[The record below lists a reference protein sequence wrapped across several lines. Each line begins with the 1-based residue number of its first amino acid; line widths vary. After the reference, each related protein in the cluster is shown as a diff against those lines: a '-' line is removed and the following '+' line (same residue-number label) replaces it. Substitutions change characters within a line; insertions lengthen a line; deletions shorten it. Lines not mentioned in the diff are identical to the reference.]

1 MQDSEPDRLVLQ
13 VQVKGSWLNAW
24 IDCGAKRNFID
35 PETVTKLGIQWKKK
49 QVPYPIVN
57 AEGQLFDY
65 NDGIIDQEVDHLKV
79 KILGKNQGVDF
90 DIVPLGGKADIL
102 LGMPW
107 LRRTNPNI
115 DWPTGQVL
123 TLRNSDNNV
132 TTTTTNDERSQTLT
146 NGKGMGRHG
155 AKNPAPPR
163 RRKRKYMTGRER
175 RQVLGILTKQDP
187 RKEDDTT
194 TTEDRLHNVPE
205 EYRSYDKLFQE
216 ELDTGIPEHNRWDHE
231 IILTNDNIPLRKI
244 YPLNERES
252 KELGNYIQEGLR
264 KGHIRPSASPAG
276 APMMFVPK
284 KNGKLRP
291 VIDYRD
297 LNART
302 VKDRTPLPLITEL
315 KDRLQGKQIF
325 TALDLKGAY
334 NLVRIKEGDEWKTAF
349 RTKFGLF
356 EYLVMPFGLTNA
368 PATFQKMINHVLRQ
382 YLDIFVVCYL
392 DDILIFSDN
401 EEEHKEHVHKVLKAL
416 QDAKL
421 LVEPEK
427 CHFHVTEVD
436 FLGHTITP
444 GKIRMDRKKISAVK
458 DWPLPTSVKEVQSF
472 LGFANYYRRFIK
484 NFSGIAKPL
493 TELTKKDRKFVWL
506 GDAQKAFEKLRNAIL
521 EEPVLIMFDPDKE
534 IELETDAS
542 DYALGGQIGQRDDS
556 GKLHPIAFYSHKLH
570 GAELNYPIYDKEFL
584 AIFNCFKEFR
594 HYLMGSK
601 HQIKVY
607 TDHKN
612 IVHFTTTQELNRRQT
627 RYAEYLCEFD
637 FVIIHR
643 KGSDNGRADAISRRP
658 DFDTGTVKAKEQ
670 LLEKTPNGEYKLTQQ
685 AQTLGLT
692 LDGLY
697 YPDITEAA
705 ELRELLEERHQ
716 KGHPDRAKMMRNQP
730 RMLGGARYADTEEII
745 NDIIERCKQCSP
757 NSIWEQGE
765 KYSRQIELGKIL
777 QGYHDNPL
785 HEIPDIP
792 TATKRLRN
800 EGYEPSYEQIKN
812 SIQQCKVCSTKPDI
826 LGLITKTKGKTTGW
840 NERWK
845 EKIQLDTIGCNIQEP
860 IGREATMRLHNDKIW
875 VPEESRHEL
884 VRELHEHPLHGHPGI
899 TKTLKKVQEHFDWE
913 KCRQTVEQVIK
924 QCDLCAKTKSR
935 RHKPYGELQPLPV
948 AQRPWDSITMD
959 FITKLPLSE
968 EPSTGIFYDSV
979 LVVVDR
985 LTKFCYYIPYQ
996 EATEAEQM
1004 AYIFYDRIFRDHGLP
1019 SEILSDRGTTFAS
1032 KFWQALSAMLGT
1044 NHRLSTAFRPQT
1056 DGQTERM
1063 NQVLEQYLRCYINYE
1078 QNNWVEKLPIAQ
1090 FAYNTAHNESTKLTP
1105 AYANFGFTPDA
1116 YHDKRDP
1123 KTINPAAILKA
1134 DDLKNLHEE
1143 MKKELEHVRQRMKRY
1158 YNVKKVEGP
1167 TFKEGDMVYLSTKN
1181 ITTKR
1186 PSHKLD
1192 YKYIGP
1198 YKVKRQVKKD
1208 VYDLDLPPKVRLHPV
1223 YHISF
1228 LESAAGTIQVK
1239 TDNEPQEV
1247 DGPEAYEAEEIR
1259 DMQKINGQTMYLV
1272 KWKNYPENENTWEP
1286 PKHLIN
1292 AQRLLKNFHQHRGKR
1307 NQAQNSNQ

>member
-1 MQDSEPDRLVLQ
+1 
-13 VQVKGSWLNAW
+13 
-24 IDCGAKRNFID
+24 
-35 PETVTKLGIQWKKK
+35 
-49 QVPYPIVN
+49 
-57 AEGQLFDY
+57 
-65 NDGIIDQEVDHLKV
+65 
-79 KILGKNQGVDF
+79 
-90 DIVPLGGKADIL
+90 
-102 LGMPW
+102 
-107 LRRTNPNI
+107 
-115 DWPTGQVL
+115 
-123 TLRNSDNNV
+123 
-132 TTTTTNDERSQTLT
+132 
-146 NGKGMGRHG
+146 
-155 AKNPAPPR
+155 
-163 RRKRKYMTGRER
+163 MTGKQRK
-175 RQVLGILTKQDP
+175 QILGILTKQDP
-187 RKEDDTT
+187 RKETQPT
-194 TTEDRLHNVPE
+194 KTEDRLRNIPA
-205 EYRSYDKLFQE
+205 EYRMYDKLFQE
-216 ELDTGIPEHNRWDHE
+216 ELDTKIPEHSNWDHE
-231 IILTNDNIPLRKI
+231 IKLTDDNVPFQKI
-244 YPLNERES
+244 YSLNE
-252 KELGNYIQEGLR
+252 KELTELRGYIDDGLR
-264 KGHIRPSASPAG
+264 KGHIRQSTSPAG

-291 VIDYRD
+291 VIDFRR
-297 LNART
+297 LNALT
-302 VKDRTPLPLITEL
+302 IKDRTPLPLITEL

-334 NLVRIKEGDEWKTAF
+334 NLIRIKEGDEWKTAF

-368 PATFQKMINHVLRQ
+368 PATFQRMINHVLRQ

-401 EEEHKEHVHKVLKAL
+401 EEEHREHVHKVLKAL

-427 CHFHVTEVD
+427 SHFHVKEVD

-444 GKIRMDRKKISAVK
+444 GEIRMDRKKISAVR

-484 NFSGIAKPL
+484 NFSGIANPL
-493 TELTKKDRKFVWL
+493 TELTKKDRKFIWL
-506 GDAQKAFEKLRNAIL
+506 KDAQRAFEKLRDAIL
-521 EEPVLIMFDPDKE
+521 EEPVLVMFDPDKE

-542 DYALGGQIGQRDDS
+542 DYALGGQIGQRDEN

-658 DFDTGTVKAKEQ
+658 DFDTGTTKAREQ
-670 LLEKTPNGEYKLTQQ
+670 LLELTKEGGYKLTEQ
-685 AQTLGLT
+685 AQTLGL
-692 LDGLY
+692 
-697 YPDITEAA
+697 IT
-705 ELRELLEERHQ
+705 
-716 KGHPDRAKMMRNQP
+716 
-730 RMLGGARYADTEEII
+730 
-745 NDIIERCKQCSP
+745 
-757 NSIWEQGE
+757 
-765 KYSRQIELGKIL
+765 RQ
-777 QGYHDNPL
+777 
-785 HEIPDIP
+785 
-792 TATKRLRN
+792 A
-800 EGYEPSYEQIKN
+800 
-812 SIQQCKVCSTKPDI
+812 
-826 LGLITKTKGKTTGW
+826 GKTTNW
-840 NERWK
+840 NK
-845 EKIQLDTIGCNIQEP
+845 ENQIQENTIGCNTQELS
-860 IGREATMRLHNDKIW
+860 RNKATLDQYNGKTW
-875 VPEESRHEL
+875 VPEALRHEL
-884 VRELHEHPLHGHPGI
+884 VREIHAHPLHGHQGI
-899 TKTLKKVQEHFDWE
+899 TKTLKRVQEHFDWE
-913 KCRQTVEQVIK
+913 KSRETVEKVIK
-924 QCDLCAKTKSR
+924 ECDLCAKTKAR
-935 RHKPYGELQPLPV
+935 RHKPYGGLQPLPV

-996 EATEAEQM
+996 EATDAEQM

-1019 SEILSDRGTTFAS
+1019 TEILTDRGPTFAS
-1032 KFWQALSAMLGT
+1032 KFWQSLSALLGL

-1063 NQVLEQYLRCYINYE
+1063 NQVLEQYLRCYINHE
-1078 QNNWVEKLPIAQ
+1078 QDNWVEKLPIAQ
-1090 FAYNTAHNESTKLTP
+1090 FAYNTAYNESTKLTP

-1134 DDLKNLHEE
+1134 DELRNLHEE
-1143 MKKELEHVRQRMKRY
+1143 MKEVLEHVRQRMKRY
-1158 YNVKKVEGP
+1158 YDTKKVEGP

-1208 VYDLDLPPKVRLHPV
+1208 VYDLELPPKVRLHPI
-1223 YHISF
+1223 YHISL
-1228 LESAAGTIQVK
+1228 LETAADTIQVK
-1239 TDNEPQEV
+1239 NGNEPEEIE
-1247 DGPEAYEAEEIR
+1247 GPETYEAEAIR

-1292 AQRLLKNFHQHRGKR
+1292 AQRLLKSFHQQNQKMKKDQGT
-1307 NQAQNSNQ
+1307 NQAQETQK

>member
-1 MQDSEPDRLVLQ
+1 VRTTPAHGFGKRHAPSVTEPQKSEAQGQAGLGPQSALGATQDSEPDRLVLQ
-13 VQVKGSWLNAW
+13 VQIKERWLNAW

-35 PETVTKLGIQWKKK
+35 PRLVTELALPWKKK
-49 QVPYPIVN
+49 QVPYPLVN

-65 NDGIIDQEVDHLKV
+65 NDGIIDQETDHLEILAQGRNHKV
-79 KILGKNQGVDF
+79 CF
-90 DIVPLGGKADIL
+90 DIVPLGEEVQLL
-102 LGMPW
+102 LGMAW
-107 LRRTNPNI
+107 LKRENPIIN
-115 DWPTGQVL
+115 WTTGQV
-123 TLRNSDNNV
+123 TFPSNSDSND
-132 TTTTTNDERSQTLT
+132 TTITTNNERSQTLT
-146 NGKGMGRHG
+146 NDNGMSKREAQNSPIPKGKQREYTIGM
-155 AKNPAPPR
+155 
-163 RRKRKYMTGRER
+163 KRKKHI
-175 RQVLGILTKQDP
+175 LGILTKTDP
-187 RKEDDTT
+187 RKEVI
-194 TTEDRLHNVPE
+194 TTEPSQNRLNNIPK
-205 EYRSYDKLFQE
+205 EYRIYDKLFQE
-216 ELDTGIPEHNRWDHE
+216 ELDTKIPEHSRWDHE
-231 IILTNDNIPLRKI
+231 INLIDDNVPFRKI
-244 YPLNERES
+244 YPLNEKES
-252 KELGNYIQEGLR
+252 AELLVYLQEGLR
-264 KGHIRPSASPAG
+264 KGHIRESSSPAG

-302 VKDRTPLPLITEL
+302 IKDRTPLPLITEL

-334 NLVRIKEGDEWKTAF
+334 NLIRIKEGDEWKTAF
-349 RTKFGLF
+349 RTKYGLY

-368 PATFQKMINHVLRQ
+368 PASFQKMINYVLRQ
-382 YLDIFVVCYL
+382 YLDIFVICYL

-401 EEEHKEHVHKVLKAL
+401 EEEHKEHVRKVLKAL

-444 GKIRMDRKKISAVK
+444 GEIRMQRDKISAVA
-458 DWPLPTSVKEVQSF
+458 DWETPTSVKDTQKF

-484 NFSGIAKPL
+484 DFSKIANPL
-493 TELTKKDRKFVWL
+493 TELTKKDQTFAWNDK
-506 GDAQKAFEKLRNAIL
+506 AQQAFEQLKKAIL
-521 EEPVLIMFDPDKE
+521 SEPVLVMFNPNKE

-542 DYALGGQIGQRDDS
+542 DYALGGQIGQRDNN

-637 FVIIHR
+637 FIIIHR

-670 LLEKTPNGEYKLTQQ
+670 LLEPTKNGGYKFTQQ
-685 AQTLGLT
+685 AQVLGLVT
-692 LDGLY
+692 
-697 YPDITEAA
+697 
-705 ELRELLEERHQ
+705 
-716 KGHPDRAKMMRNQP
+716 
-730 RMLGGARYADTEEII
+730 
-745 NDIIERCKQCSP
+745 
-757 NSIWEQGE
+757 
-765 KYSRQIELGKIL
+765 RQ
-777 QGYHDNPL
+777 
-785 HEIPDIP
+785 
-792 TATKRLRN
+792 
-800 EGYEPSYEQIKN
+800 S
-812 SIQQCKVCSTKPDI
+812 
-826 LGLITKTKGKTTGW
+826 GKTIDW
-840 NERWK
+840 SEKWK
-845 EKIQLDTIGCNIQEP
+845 NQIQTDTIGCNFQEP
-860 IGREATMRLHNDKIW
+860 IGQGTTLRRHDDKIW
-875 VPEESRHEL
+875 VPEASRHEL
-884 VRELHEHPLHGHPGI
+884 VREIHAHPLHGHQGI
-899 TKTLKKVQEHFDWE
+899 TKTLKRIQEHFDWE
-913 KCRQTVEQVIK
+913 KSRETVEQVIK
-924 QCDLCAKTKSR
+924 QCDLCAKTKAR
-935 RHKPYGELQPLPV
+935 RHKPYGGLQPLPV

-968 EPSTGIFYDSV
+968 EPSTGVFYDSV

-996 EATEAEQM
+996 EATDAEQM

-1019 SEILSDRGTTFAS
+1019 SEILTDRGPTFAS
-1032 KFWQALSAMLGT
+1032 KFWQSLSALLGL

-1063 NQVLEQYLRCYINYE
+1063 NQVLEQYLRCYVNYE
-1078 QNNWVEKLPIAQ
+1078 QDNWVEKLPIAQ
-1090 FAYNTAHNESTKLTP
+1090 FAYNTAYNESTKLTP

-1123 KTINPAAILKA
+1123 KTINPAAILKS
-1134 DDLKNLHEE
+1134 DELKNLHEE
-1143 MKKELEHVRQRMKRY
+1143 MKTELEFVRQRMKRY
-1158 YNVKKVEGP
+1158 YDTKKVEGP
-1167 TFKEGDMVYLSTKN
+1167 TFKEGEMVYLSTKN

-1198 YKVKRQVKKD
+1198 YKIKKRISENN
-1208 VYDLDLPPKVRLHPV
+1208 YELDLPPKVRLHKIV
-1223 YHISF
+1223 HVSL
-1228 LESAAGTIQVK
+1228 LESAADTIQVK
-1239 TDNEPQEV
+1239 IGNEPEEIE
-1247 DGPEAYEAEEIR
+1247 GPEAYEAEAIK
-1259 DMQKINGQTMYLV
+1259 DMQKIDNQTMYLI
-1272 KWKNYPENENTWEP
+1272 KWKNYPESENTWEP
-1286 PKHLIN
+1286 PKHLAN
-1292 AQRLLKNFHQHRGKR
+1292 AQRLLKNFHQQHQKTKKDRCT
-1307 NQAQNSNQ
+1307 NQDQETRK